1 MHPKVSKSTYGD
13 DCPST
18 FTDTLFTT
26 AKIVDQLTSAPADVQ
41 MKKTDFV
48 CLLRS

>member
-1 MHPKVSKSTYGD
+1 MHPKVSKSTYRD

-26 AKIVDQLTSAPADVQ
+26 VKIADQLASAPADVW
-41 MKKTDFV
+41 MKITDFV
-48 CLLRS
+48 CVLPS